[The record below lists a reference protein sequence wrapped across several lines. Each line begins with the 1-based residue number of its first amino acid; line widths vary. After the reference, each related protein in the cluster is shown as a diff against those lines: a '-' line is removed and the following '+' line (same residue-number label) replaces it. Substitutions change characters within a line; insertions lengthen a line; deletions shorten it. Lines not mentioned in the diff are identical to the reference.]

1 MMLSAMLC
9 SMKESFGKCWVASVT
24 EECGA
29 SLEHGFHWN
38 PALCMARVM
47 SFIISC
53 ASVGFRAMMEVL
65 SAHMKWLISL
75 SFSLKPV
82 P

>member
-1 MMLSAMLC
+1 M
-9 SMKESFGKCWVASVT
+9 ASVT

-38 PALCMARVM
+38 PASCMARVA

-53 ASVGFRAMMEVL
+53 ASVGFRAMIKML
-65 SAHMKWLISL
+65 SAHMKCLISL